1 MAAAAARV
9 RALRLALK
17 PALQGTG
24 NRVVANRTSHKAWAC
39 ALLVAALLLLA
50 GPALALGLGQIQVK
64 SRPGEPLLAEIPV
77 VANDPSELRDLQVRF
92 ASPETFRRVGLQP
105 PDVAGTGLQLSVA
118 VDANGR
124 PVIRVTSSVP
134 LEQPVLAFL
143 VEVDWGS
150 GRLVREYTAV
160 LDGPSAISAPAQQ
173 VQSPAVAEPNTI
185 PREPVLE
192 PAPEPAP
199 LPEAPPAEV
208 EPLPSADAPA
218 PEPAEPTPAP
228 EPAPVAVQQQPAPTA
243 DEDYTVR
250 SGDTLSEIALRMQRS
265 GHSLDQAMLALLRS
279 NPEAFVGGNINRL
292 RAGAVLR
299 MPPAGELSRYS
310 AGEAAGMVRQQVAE
324 WRAARAQP
332 QPQPELATAST
343 TTEAGTAAGAGTGT
357 GNDEARLE
365 IVPPSAEGEAGTG
378 SGIQAGGEGEMLRQ
392 AQQTEAIAARDAE
405 IGELRARVAELEK
418 IQRQQEAL
426 IEMKDS
432 ALASA
437 TDDLAARQSQPEQA
451 GSGGGWWIIG
461 GLVLVL
467 LAIGAWWLLR
477 KRATPRPRLFGE
489 PPARN
494 GTR

>member
-1 MAAAAARV
+1 M
-9 RALRLALK
+9 
-17 PALQGTG
+17 G
-24 NRVVANRTSHKAWAC
+24 WAC

-92 ASPETFRRVGLQP
+92 ASPDTFRRVGLQP

-118 VDANGR
+118 VDAAGR

-134 LEQPVLAFL
+134 LQQPVLAFL
-143 VEVDWGS
+143 VEVDWGT

-160 LDGPSAISAPAQQ
+160 LDGPSAIAAPAQQ

-185 PREPVLE
+185 ARE
-192 PAPEPAP
+192 PAPVP
-199 LPEAPPAEV
+199 LPEAPPAEA
-208 EPLPSADAPA
+208 EPLPSADVPAAA
-218 PEPAEPTPAP
+218 PEPAAPAP
-228 EPAPVAVQQQPAPTA
+228 APAPAPVAVQRQAAPAA
-243 DEDYTVR
+243 GEDYTVR

-279 NPEAFVGGNINRL
+279 NPEAFIGGNINRL

-324 WRAARAQP
+324 WRAARARP
-332 QPQPELATAST
+332 QPQPDLATAPAGN
-343 TTEAGTAAGAGTGT
+343 EAGATAGSDADAG
-357 GNDEARLE
+357 NNEARLE

-392 AQQTEAIAARDAE
+392 AQQTEAVAARDAE

-437 TDDLAARQSQPEQA
+437 TDDLAARQSQAEQA
-451 GSGGGWWIIG
+451 GSGGGWWIAG

-467 LAIGAWWLLR
+467 LAVGAWWLLR

-489 PPARN
+489 PPPRTGAR
-494 GTR
+494 

>member
-1 MAAAAARV
+1 V
-9 RALRLALK
+9 
-17 PALQGTG
+17 
-24 NRVVANRTSHKAWAC
+24 
-39 ALLVAALLLLA
+39 
-50 GPALALGLGQIQVK
+50 
-64 SRPGEPLLAEIPV
+64 
-77 VANDPSELRDLQVRF
+77 
-92 ASPETFRRVGLQP
+92 
-105 PDVAGTGLQLSVA
+105 
-118 VDANGR
+118 
-124 PVIRVTSSVP
+124 
-134 LEQPVLAFL
+134 
-143 VEVDWGS
+143 
-150 GRLVREYTAV
+150 
-160 LDGPSAISAPAQQ
+160 
-173 VQSPAVAEPNTI
+173 
-185 PREPVLE
+185 
-192 PAPEPAP
+192 P
-199 LPEAPPAEV
+199 LPEAPPAEA
-208 EPLPSADAPA
+208 EPLPSAEAPA
-218 PEPAEPTPAP
+218 PVPEPATTAPAP
-228 EPAPVAVQQQPAPTA
+228 APAPVAVQQQAAPAA
-243 DEDYTVR
+243 GEDYTVR
-250 SGDTLSEIALRMQRS
+250 SGDTLSEIALRMHRS

-279 NPEAFVGGNINRL
+279 NPEAFIGGNINRL

-324 WRAARAQP
+324 WRAARARP
-332 QPQPELATAST
+332 QPQPELATAP
-343 TTEAGTAAGAGTGT
+343 AGTGT
-357 GNDEARLE
+357 GAATGSDAGAGNNEARLE

-432 ALASA
+432 ALAAA
-437 TDDLAARQSQPEQA
+437 TDDLAARQSQPGQS

-467 LAIGAWWLLR
+467 LAVGAWWLLR